1 MALQKEIWINH
12 LVENLFPDNS
22 FMAHSYSA
30 DDFVYAG
37 RKVHIPN
44 AGAKQTA
51 SVGPIARP
59 KVAKEM
65 TDTELSFDIQE
76 IYTDPIY
83 IPNADKYEL
92 SYDKREAVLKA
103 CRGALLDKLA
113 ETLLKAWTP
122 TEAARKVKLQGA
134 TFSRK
139 DVLKAQTLLNKDEMP
154 QEGRCLLLD
163 ADAYEQLLE
172 DLSEAQ
178 ANAFLASAD
187 TSRGVIG
194 KLYGFEVMLRSKLIT
209 GTSALAWHR
218 DYVCRAKGESEA
230 FIQENDPL
238 YYGDVLSFLVR
249 AGGSR
254 MQKDGIGTVAFEKGS
269 ASA

>member
-22 FMAHSYSA
+22 FVAHSYSA

-59 KVAKEM
+59 KAAKEM
-65 TDTELSFDIQE
+65 TDTELSFDIHE

-83 IPNADKYEL
+83 IQNADKYEL
-92 SYDKREAVLKA
+92 SYSKREAVLKA
-103 CRGALLDKLA
+103 CKGALLDKLA
-113 ETLLKAWTP
+113 E
-122 TEAARKVKLQGA
+122 
-134 TFSRK
+134 
-139 DVLKAQTLLNKDEMP
+139 TLLNKDEMP

-178 ANAFLASAD
+178 ANAFLATAD
-187 TSRGVIG
+187 ASRGVIG
-194 KLYGFEVMLRSKLIT
+194 KLYGFDVMLRSKLIP

-218 DYVCRAKGESEA
+218 DYVCRAQGESEA

-254 MQKDGIGTVAFEKGS
+254 MQKDGIGTVAFTATQG
-269 ASA
+269 